1 MPRKVLKKKPITQK
15 QKQSQNVIVNLVMAK
30 HYARRKPSGKRMQPV
45 IYQPPIRMIQS
56 YGDVLARQPP
66 QQQILG
72 EDIRKIIQQE
82 VKTPVSELREEFLSR
97 VESKPKEKMIPITPV
112 YDFTTGFDEPEP
124 VAKLEP
130 IRERSERSE
139 RSETS
144 EMTEDMFTPRY
155 DGATLEMLL
164 IGDYGFTKSG
174 RKRTTPTISQKAILR
189 TKGKL

>member
-72 EDIRKIIQQE
+72 EDFRKIIKE
-82 VKTPVSELREEFLSR
+82 EIKTPVSELREEFLSR

-130 IRERSERSE
+130 IDERREMSELS
-139 RSETS
+139 
-144 EMTEDMFTPRY
+144 EDMFTPRY

-164 IGDYGFTKSG
+164 IGDYGFTRSG
-174 RKRTTPTISQKAILR
+174 RKRTTPTVSQKAILR

>member
-1 MPRKVLKKKPITQK
+1 MPRKVLKKKPITTQK

-72 EDIRKIIQQE
+72 EDFRKIIKE
-82 VKTPVSELREEFLSR
+82 EIKTPVSELREEFLSR

-139 RSETS
+139 MS

-164 IGDYGFTKSG
+164 IGDYGYTKSG
-174 RKRTTPTISQKAILR
+174 RKRTTPTASQKAILKK
-189 TKGKL
+189 KGK